1 MTANERRVSFC
12 FLLLLM
18 FVYLAAAGLLVA
30 CGLFDLCGGMRRL
43 SCSVW
48 PLVS

>member
-18 FVYLAAAGLLVA
+18 FVYLAAVGLLVA
-30 CGLFDLCGGMRRL
+30 CGLFDLVEACEGLVVACGL
-43 SCSVW
+43 
-48 PLVS
+48 